1 MTLITSIQPRPE
13 PTGRADGAADAADAV
28 EFTVPDCVIQTAEAV
43 AARFGSTLADIL
55 FMALRTG
62 LASAG
67 SIGLVARSTATAGTG
82 QPRASSSDGRNDV
95 RRPIQ

>member
-28 EFTVPDCVIQTAEAV
+28 EFTVPDCVIRTAEAV

-67 SIGLVARSTATAGTG
+67 SIGLVAPQHRDCWDGATTRVVIGPA
-82 QPRASSSDGRNDV
+82 Q
-95 RRPIQ
+95 

>member
-13 PTGRADGAADAADAV
+13 PTGRADGAADAV

-67 SIGLVARSTATAGTG
+67 SIGLVAPQHRDCWDGATTRVIIGPA
-82 QPRASSSDGRNDV
+82 Q
-95 RRPIQ
+95 